1 MLLQVELVTINQKM
15 YVCIYIL
22 HCSIRN
28 DLPISNR
35 AFLFV
40 NNSLHPRAKGVFS
53 KETNQ
58 DDYVASYCNTGS
70 LHLIA
75 MVWLCCGF
83 TACCA
88 QGYTSNFAIHDSQLC
103 PYFPANLYKVLLVV
117 LPVISQRRP
126 LQSARVKPSTLPFER
141 ESYLKLLTS
150 KRSLDPGKNGTEPFY
165 CIWQSQLQFGKEEA

>member
-22 HCSIRN
+22 HCLIRN

-40 NNSLHPRAKGVFS
+40 NNSLHPRAKGVFRRES
-53 KETNQ
+53 NQ

-75 MVWLCCGF
+75 VVWLCCGF

-103 PYFPANLYKVLLVV
+103 SYFPANLYKVLLVV

-141 ESYLKLLTS
+141 ELPEIVDLKKVTGS
-150 KRSLDPGKNGTEPFY
+150 
-165 CIWQSQLQFGKEEA
+165 